1 MGLVIVV
8 HCQGVNVRLFFF
20 ENVVL
25 LEIVNI
31 DSGSLSDAVKII
43 CLVDLNIFGVIPY
56 SEDISKNSKEE

>member
-8 HCQGVNVRLFFF
+8 HCQGANVRFFF
-20 ENVVL
+20 ENVL

-43 CLVDLNIFGVIPY
+43 CLVELNIFGVIPY
-56 SEDISKNSKEE
+56 FEDRPY